1 MDRFGKSPGKLT
13 GAKPPSSIPVVR
25 GPSAPK
31 AKIFGKFQFSKGP
44 VNTNKYGK

>member
-25 GPSAPK
+25 GLSAPK
-31 AKIFGKFQFSKGP
+31 AKIGKFQFSKNP
-44 VNTNKYGK
+44 VDNNKYGK